1 MKKIIQLKKQKAP
14 KSDVEEDEEEVAAPA
29 MTLAERRARVLHF
42 QKTGKVIATA
52 RVQRISRALVDT
64 SEVQKLTWYW
74 WHRHFRVAQ
83 YSTEYAKQCWQRRV
97 NELGQPVRS
106 YKVNGERYMEIKG
119 MVKTALEKRRE
130 DAKETVK
137 TKAGGKMVP
146 CVLDVGQSTEADLGQ
161 GELSDWDP
169 DASSDDDPDA
179 GPSEADQ
186 QLRHGVDNM
195 KKQGGGAEA
204 VEPPE
209 SAEEDDDA
217 LMGGAEV
224 VPSRVA
230 PSRMPAQSPTPT
242 PTRKGG
248 SPVVSEMGKD
258 QTESAVKDR
267 VAAQKRPPTPTAPRP
282 PAAKHPRQ
290 AEGAVVET
298 PPAVKGAAA
307 MRVEIAACSDTFEE
321 SIDMWWMQDLMV
333 DAVETCGLERKVP
346 ENLCFFIFGNLN
358 KNK

>member
-14 KSDVEEDEEEVAAPA
+14 KSDVDENEQEDAAPT

-42 QKTGKVIATA
+42 QKTGTVVATA

-83 YSTEYAKQCWQRRV
+83 YSTEHAKQQWQRRQ

-106 YKVNGERYMEIKG
+106 YKVNGERYMEIMG

-169 DASSDDDPDA
+169 DASSDDEEEA

-195 KKQGGGAEA
+195 KQQGGGAES

-217 LMGGAEV
+217 LMLGAKAV
-224 VPSRVA
+224 QSRVA
-230 PSRMPAQSPTPT
+230 PSRTSAQSPTPT

-248 SPVVSEMGKD
+248 SPVVAEMGKD
-258 QTESAVKDR
+258 ETESAVKDR
-267 VAAQKRPPTPTAPRP
+267 VAVQKRPCPTASGL
-282 PAAKHPRQ
+282 PAAKQPRQ
-290 AEGAVVET
+290 AVGAVVET
-298 PPAVKGAAA
+298 PPVQKGAAA

-333 DAVETCGLERKVP
+333 DAVETCCLESKVP
-346 ENLCFFIFGNLN
+346 EHLCFLCSGT
-358 KNK
+358 